1 MPSDKNTVINDFIKN
16 FVDLNK
22 SRIDRMEKGLEVVT
36 ALLKDNEPFKNLFI
50 GVAKQGSFRHGTAT
64 RPVTE
69 DDDFD
74 LDLLFEI
81 KPIPNSEPKDYLKVL
96 HDFFHERDR
105 YKDIVD
111 RRGKTRCVTLDY
123 ESDFHI
129 DIVPCV
135 EIGGKKM
142 IANKNDNIFEPTDG
156 DGYAEWFAAKNAIT
170 KGNLAKA
177 VQMMKYI
184 RDHKGTF
191 TIKSVVLTTLLASQV
206 SEFDNPECYS
216 SVTASLKTLL
226 ARLDLYLQ
234 ARSSIPDVNNPALL
248 TEKFTQRNWA
258 EENYKNF
265 RTKFHDYSSRII
277 QAIDASDEDF
287 SREMKDIL
295 GYDFIIEKCAI
306 VFNRTHMSDGFP
318 SEKEQFIEDM
328 VVGVAP
334 TAYTINIDATIKA
347 DGWDGRKLSQVGTC
361 LPTEGQLDFFI
372 TGIPTHVDR
381 SKHQLYWKVKNRGMQ
396 AQQLGELRGEITP
409 DQGQHR
415 KIENTRYIGS
425 HYIECY
431 LVNGE
436 THHLV
441 GRGMRNVTI

>member
-69 DDDFD
+69 EDDFD
-74 LDLLFEI
+74 LDILFEI
-81 KPIPNSEPKDYLKVL
+81 KPIPDSEPKNYLKVL

-123 ESDFHI
+123 ESDFRI
-129 DIVPCV
+129 DIVPCIEV
-135 EIGGKKM
+135 GGQKM
-142 IANKNDNIFEPTDG
+142 IANKNDNVFEPTDG

-170 KGNLAKA
+170 KGNLAKV
-177 VQMMKYI
+177 VQLVKYI

-191 TIKSVVLTTLLASQV
+191 TVKSVVLSTLLASQV
-206 SEFDNPECYS
+206 SEFDGPGCHS
-216 SVTASLKTLL
+216 SITASLKTIL
-226 ARLDLYLQ
+226 ARLDSYLQ
-234 ARSSIPDVNNPALL
+234 ARTSMPDIYNPVLP
-248 TEKFTQRNWA
+248 TEKFTQRNWT

-287 SREMKDIL
+287 SKEMKDIL

-306 VFNRTHMSDGFP
+306 NFNRAHMSDGFP

-328 VVGVAP
+328 VIG
-334 TAYTINIDATIKA
+334 TAATTYEINIDAKIKA
-347 DGWDGRKLSQVGTC
+347 KGWRDLWLSQVRTC
-361 LPTEGQLDFFI
+361 LPREGQLDFFI
-372 TGIPTHVDR
+372 TGIPDHIDR
-381 SKHQLYWKVKNRGMQ
+381 SKHQLYWKVKNRGEE
-396 AQQLGELRGEITP
+396 AQQLDELRGEITP
-409 DQGQHR
+409 DLGR
-415 KIENTRYIGS
+415 DKKIENTRYIGS
-425 HYIECY
+425 HYVECY
-431 LVNGE
+431 LINTE
-436 THHLV
+436 TNQLA
-441 GRGMRNVTI
+441 GRGRINVAI